1 MVVPFKKTMK
11 LLSSISIPVFE
22 DPKRI
27 GQYRCH
33 FKHVIKRMTYL
44 AMQRGIE
51 KFDQQGIQQKHL
63 RSLKRQWEI
72 VYPDL
77 KKYQPMQKYY
87 SGHIWA
93 AIFISSCFKN
103 VINNKRL
110 NEQEFAFNW
119 ALKEKQDRENKEEEE
134 KRIQD
139 IELLLAKKK
148 ERKLIKKN
156 KLKTEMA
163 LKDNLKTLMGGP
175 DAANKKGAED

>member
-44 AMQRGIE
+44 AMQRDIQ
-51 KFDQQGIQQKHL
+51 KFDPSGIQQKHL

-119 ALKEKQDRENKEEEE
+119 ALKEK
-134 KRIQD
+134 
-139 IELLLAKKK
+139 
-148 ERKLIKKN
+148 
-156 KLKTEMA
+156 
-163 LKDNLKTLMGGP
+163 
-175 DAANKKGAED
+175 